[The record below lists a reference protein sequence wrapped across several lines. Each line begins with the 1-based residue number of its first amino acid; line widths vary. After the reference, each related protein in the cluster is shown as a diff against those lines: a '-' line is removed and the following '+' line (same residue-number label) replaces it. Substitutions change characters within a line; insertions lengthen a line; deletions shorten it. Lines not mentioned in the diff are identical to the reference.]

1 MVTGG
6 GANIGREISLAF
18 AKKGAAVVVCD
29 YNGENARRTAA
40 EIEAMGGKAMAAV
53 CDVRDR
59 EKIFGFV
66 REAEERFGPVEV
78 LVNNAGGSAGLLGKL
93 TRFVDAAPETLDF
106 VIDTNLKGA
115 MHCAQAVLPSM
126 IENRYGKII
135 NMSSI
140 AAVVGLLDRVD
151 YSAAKAALKRLTLGA
166 MLAAMSVVIGMFCK
180 SFLNFGEGLW
190 RVTFEN
196 LPIILAGIFLGPITG
211 GMVGVVSDLT
221 SYLLSPQIY
230 PPNLIVTFGACMVGI
245 TSGLMARFAVRQRGS
260 KQIVLSAAV
269 AHVIGSMIIKP
280 IGLFQF
286 YQWAVLVRIPL
297 YLVIAPLE
305 ILLLCLLWRQKSFRK
320 LFEKM

>member
-1 MVTGG
+1 M
-6 GANIGREISLAF
+6 SLP
-18 AKKGAAVVVCD
+18 
-29 YNGENARRTAA
+29 NPTT
-40 EIEAMGGKAMAAV
+40 
-53 CDVRDR
+53 RDR
-59 EKIFGFV
+59 
-66 REAEERFGPVEV
+66 RA
-78 LVNNAGGSAGLLGKL
+78 
-93 TRFVDAAPETLDF
+93 
-106 VIDTNLKGA
+106 
-115 MHCAQAVLPSM
+115 
-126 IENRYGKII
+126 
-135 NMSSI
+135 
-140 AAVVGLLDRVD
+140 
-151 YSAAKAALKRLTLGA
+151 AAKSALKRLVLGA

-196 LPIILAGIFLGPITG
+196 LPIILAGVFLGPITG

-230 PPNLIVTFGACMVGI
+230 PPNLVVTFGAFAVGV
-245 TSGLMARFAVRQRGS
+245 TAGLMAKYAIRQRGT

-269 AHVIGSMIIKP
+269 AHIIGSMVIKP

-286 YQWAVLVRIPL
+286 YGWAVLVRIPL

>member
-1 MVTGG
+1 MSIPNPT
-6 GANIGREISLAF
+6 
-18 AKKGAAVVVCD
+18 
-29 YNGENARRTAA
+29 T
-40 EIEAMGGKAMAAV
+40 
-53 CDVRDR
+53 RDR
-59 EKIFGFV
+59 
-66 REAEERFGPVEV
+66 R
-78 LVNNAGGSAGLLGKL
+78 
-93 TRFVDAAPETLDF
+93 
-106 VIDTNLKGA
+106 
-115 MHCAQAVLPSM
+115 
-126 IENRYGKII
+126 
-135 NMSSI
+135 
-140 AAVVGLLDRVD
+140 
-151 YSAAKAALKRLTLGA
+151 SAAKSALKRLVLGA

-180 SFLNFGEGLW
+180 SFLNFGGGLW

-230 PPNLIVTFGACMVGI
+230 PPNLVVTFGAFAVGV
-245 TSGLMARFAVRQRGS
+245 TAGLMAKYAVRQRGS

-269 AHVIGSMIIKP
+269 AHIIGSMIIKP

-286 YQWAVLVRIPL
+286 YGWAVLVRIPL

>member
-1 MVTGG
+1 M
-6 GANIGREISLAF
+6 SLP
-18 AKKGAAVVVCD
+18 
-29 YNGENARRTAA
+29 NPTT
-40 EIEAMGGKAMAAV
+40 
-53 CDVRDR
+53 RDR
-59 EKIFGFV
+59 
-66 REAEERFGPVEV
+66 RA
-78 LVNNAGGSAGLLGKL
+78 
-93 TRFVDAAPETLDF
+93 
-106 VIDTNLKGA
+106 
-115 MHCAQAVLPSM
+115 
-126 IENRYGKII
+126 
-135 NMSSI
+135 
-140 AAVVGLLDRVD
+140 
-151 YSAAKAALKRLTLGA
+151 AAKSALKRLVLGA

-180 SFLNFGEGLW
+180 SFLNFGGGLW

-196 LPIILAGIFLGPITG
+196 LPIILAGVFLGPITG

-230 PPNLIVTFGACMVGI
+230 PPNLVVTFGAFAVGV
-245 TSGLMARFAVRQRGS
+245 TSGLMARFVVRERGT

-269 AHVIGSMIIKP
+269 AHIIGSMIIKP